1 MLRRIGFN
9 AGQAHRISHGSC
21 GLLVAKVAD
30 PSAFWM
36 SAACW
41 APQQRGVY
49 RVNVRG
55 TEDGGGPSTSSSSRV
70 SLPPRGVRGLAVFP
84 PTGSIVAAEWGR
96 SRGHLENAGVPG
108 HSQFEMDSK
117 LLIDAIVQQTTVLIA
132 QLSTAAGIRAPLAHV
147 ADQVFLDL
155 ARAIEAQGVGRKVVA
170 DMFGLAIRTYQKK
183 MQRLTESQ
191 TDVGVTLWSAMLHFL
206 QDESVTRERLLQRF
220 EHDPER
226 EVLAVLN
233 DLISSGFVYS
243 TGRGLQTRYG
253 LTSDADRRAL
263 FESEELDALVHLVW
277 LEVQRSEPI
286 DLPGLMS
293 RFSRYEKQAEQALRV
308 LLEDGRVTQHD
319 GALTAMNFTVPLGS
333 ERGWEA
339 AVLDH
344 FQTMVRAIG
353 AKLSVGRT
361 VSNSTDEIGGS
372 TLSFTI
378 YEGHPRE
385 AEVSRLLSTVR
396 SMILPLWEA
405 VSVYNQEHPPP
416 PDARR
421 VSFYFGQG
429 VEHGDVSAC
438 EPKAD

>member
-1 MLRRIGFN
+1 
-9 AGQAHRISHGSC
+9 
-21 GLLVAKVAD
+21 
-30 PSAFWM
+30 
-36 SAACW
+36 
-41 APQQRGVY
+41 
-49 RVNVRG
+49 
-55 TEDGGGPSTSSSSRV
+55 
-70 SLPPRGVRGLAVFP
+70 
-84 PTGSIVAAEWGR
+84 
-96 SRGHLENAGVPG
+96 
-108 HSQFEMDSK
+108 MDSK

-191 TDVGVTLWSAMLHFL
+191 TDVGMTLWSAMLHFL
-206 QDESVTRERLLQRF
+206 QDASVTRERLLQRF

-286 DLPGLMS
+286 DLSALMS
-293 RFSRYEKQAEQALRV
+293 RFNRYEKQAEQALRV
-308 LLEDGRVTQHD
+308 LLEDGRVTEHD

-353 AKLSVGRT
+353 AKLSGGRT
-361 VSNSTDEIGGS
+361 VSNPTDEIGGS

-385 AEVSRLLSTVR
+385 AEVARLLSTVR
-396 SMILPLWEA
+396 ALVLPLWEA

-416 PDARR
+416 PDARK

-429 VEHGDVSAC
+429 VEHGDVSTC